1 MSHFKKTLLGAAIAA
16 TTMAAGTANAY
27 MLGDPNDANVEVYGV
42 VSISAVDY
50 GASKATG
57 PDDGWAL
64 ENETRIGFRAAKAM
78 TDNVTAFAQVESGW
92 VLDYGAD
99 LGNRDTFVGLR
110 GDDWGQVRFGRM
122 LTPLYE
128 LVDWPYSASNLG
140 RTFDR
145 AWRSGERYHFDRKS
159 QMARYDSP
167 MFGEMVKFS
176 LAGGNGSENHEDS
189 NFFGGSIT
197 VAPVDMLTLH
207 AAFETAKGTVFESA
221 TENVFDTNNATP
233 GNPLDIKEL
242 GKAASVGDTDSYF
255 VGFELRPMD
264 NFNILGAYKTGSY
277 DSTNGGGDYGY
288 TKREI
293 DAYSIQA
300 NYFFGNANIR
310 VGYAD
315 QSGKQDGVDN
325 KNMDSTSIS
334 GELGYS
340 FSSVYTFVRLTQQ
353 DDSSFDDDLMVRIGT
368 EWTF

>member
-1 MSHFKKTLLGAAIAA
+1 MSHFKKTLLGAAITAA
-16 TTMAAGTANAY
+16 TLVAGTANAY
-27 MLGDPNDANVEVYGV
+27 MIGDPNDANVEVYGV

-50 GASKATG
+50 GASNPTG
-57 PDDGWAL
+57 PDAGWAL
-64 ENETRIGFRAAKAM
+64 ENETRVGFRAAKAM
-78 TDNVTAFAQVESGW
+78 TDSVTAFAQVESGW
-92 VLDYGAD
+92 VLDNGAD

-159 QMARYDSP
+159 QMGRYDSP
-167 MFGEMVKFS
+167 MFADMVKFS

-189 NFFGGSIT
+189 NFFGGSVSVT
-197 VAPVDMLTLH
+197 PVDMLTLH
-207 AAFETAKGTVFESA
+207 AAFETAKGTIFEGGEDAYWNS
-221 TENVFDTNNATP
+221 NNPTP
-233 GNPLDIKEL
+233 DGDPTWDP
-242 GKAASVGDTDSYF
+242 GKVASIGDTDSYF
-255 VGFELRPMD
+255 FGFELRPID
-264 NFNILGAYKTGSY
+264 NFNILGAYKSGSY
-277 DSTNGGGDYGY
+277 DSTNGGGGYGY
-288 TKREI
+288 LKREI
-293 DAYSIQA
+293 DAYSVQA

-315 QSGKQDGVDN
+315 QSGQQDGVDN
-325 KNMDSTSIS
+325 TDLDSTSIS

-340 FSSVYTFVRLTQQ
+340 FNSVYTFVRLTQQ
-353 DDSSFDDDLMVRIGT
+353 DDASYDDDLMVRIGT

>member
-1 MSHFKKTLLGAAIAA
+1 MATFKKTLLGAAIAA
-16 TTMAAGTANAY
+16 TTMIAGTANAY

-50 GASKATG
+50 GASNDAG
-57 PDDGWAL
+57 PDAGWAL
-64 ENETRIGFRAAKAM
+64 ENETRVGFRAAKKM
-78 TDNVTAFAQVESGW
+78 TDSVTAFAQVESGW

-159 QMARYDSP
+159 QMGRYDSP
-167 MFGEMVKFS
+167 MFADMVKFS
-176 LAGGNGSENHEDS
+176 LAAGNGSENHEDS
-189 NFFGGSIT
+189 YFFGGSVSVTPIE
-197 VAPVDMLTLH
+197 MLTLH
-207 AAFETAKGTVFESA
+207 AAFENAKGTTFEGG
-221 TENVFDTNNATP
+221 EEGHWDTNNATP
-233 GNPLDIKEL
+233 DSPDWNPAV
-242 GKAASVGDTDSYF
+242 AASIGDTDSYF
-255 VGFELRPMD
+255 VGFELRPID

-277 DSTNGGGDYGY
+277 DSTNGGGGYGY
-288 TKREI
+288 TEREI
-293 DAYSIQA
+293 DAYSVQA

-315 QSGKQDGVDN
+315 QSGKEDGSSNSDL
-325 KNMDSTSIS
+325 DSTSIS

-340 FSSVYTFVRLTQQ
+340 FNSVYTFLRLTQQ
-353 DDSSFDDDLMVRIGT
+353 DDSVYDNDLMVRVGT

>member
-1 MSHFKKTLLGAAIAA
+1 MSIFNKTLLGTAVTAA
-16 TTMAAGTANAY
+16 TLAAGTANAY
-27 MLGDPNDANVEVYGV
+27 MIGDPNDANVEVYGV

-50 GASKATG
+50 GASNTAG
-57 PDDGWAL
+57 PDDGWSL
-64 ENETRIGFRAAKAM
+64 ENETRIGFRAAKVM

-159 QMARYDSP
+159 QMGRYDSP
-167 MFGEMVKFS
+167 MFADMVKFS

-189 NFFGGSIT
+189 NFFGGSISVT
-197 VAPVDMLTLH
+197 PVDMLTLH
-207 AAFETAKGTVFESA
+207 AAFETAKGTTFEGG
-221 TENVFDTNNATP
+221 EDGHWDTNNATP
-233 GNPLDIKEL
+233 DQPTWDP
-242 GKAASVGDTDSYF
+242 GKTASIGDTDSYF
-255 VGFELRPMD
+255 VGFELRPID
-264 NFNILGAYKTGSY
+264 NFNILGAYKSGSY
-277 DSTNGGGDYGY
+277 DSTNSGGGYGY
-288 TKREI
+288 LEREI

-310 VGYAD
+310 LGYAD
-315 QSGKQDGVDN
+315 QSGKEDGIDDN
-325 KNMDSTSIS
+325 DLDSTSIS

-340 FSSVYTFVRLTQQ
+340 FNSVYTFLRLTHQ
-353 DDSSFDDDLMVRIGT
+353 DDSTYDDDLMVRIGT